1 MCIIITHLLKTCQ
14 PCYIVCHIF
23 VFVMA
28 GTGANAHPGP
38 VLRNLTNQIRK
49 AFDEG
54 QVFMQTPHTRDHFAS
69 ELVPGKSHVDNDVC

>member
-1 MCIIITHLLKTCQ
+1 MRIIVTHLLKTCQ
-14 PCYIVCHIF
+14 PYYIVCHIF

-49 AFDEG
+49 AFEED
-54 QVFMQTPHTRDHFAS
+54 QVFIQTPHTKDHFAS
-69 ELVPGKSHVDNDVC
+69 ELVSDKWHVDNNVC